1 MSKLTVMRALTARFA
16 RRFIRLADLIV
27 GTVAIV
33 LVAGVWALA
42 YFFSAWWWLLIL
54 PVLFLLGLYVI
65 VRLIVAVVISQVHV
79 GQLSKEQRTAL
90 DDFIDKVQQVL
101 EARATPLPII
111 ALICI
116 KDIVVHRDLKTV
128 RKIISETTG
137 LRRDYQAL
145 EKLFN

>member
-1 MSKLTVMRALTARFA
+1 MRALTARFA

-65 VRLIVAVVISQVHV
+65 VRLIVAVVISQFHV